1 MAINSND
8 LLRLAMSLSA
18 SSSEVKRRAA
28 IGRAYY
34 AAYHRCLDWE
44 QALPGRGDH
53 GQLHGSHERLI
64 ARLKHPHHACDAA
77 TANESRHLGGQ
88 LEKQRGHRTMADY
101 RIKGRLPPD
110 ALEEQL
116 QLAQEILALCDRP
129 IVTHAYQ
136 RLRCQLRPSANR

>member
-1 MAINSND
+1 
-8 LLRLAMSLSA
+8 
-18 SSSEVKRRAA
+18 
-28 IGRAYY
+28 
-34 AAYHRCLDWE
+34 
-44 QALPGRGDH
+44 
-53 GQLHGSHERLI
+53 
-64 ARLKHPHHACDAA
+64 
-77 TANESRHLGGQ
+77 
-88 LEKQRGHRTMADY
+88 MADY